1 MAGLFVVFEGG
12 DGVGKSTQTRLLCD
26 WLASGGREVVRT
38 FEPGE
43 GPIGAQIR
51 RIVLSPETE
60 NLAPRAEALLFAADK
75 AQHVH
80 AVVRPALERGAVVVS
95 DRYVDSTLAYQ
106 GAGRVLALADLER
119 INWWATDDLRPDLT
133 VVLDLEPARGVGEKA
148 DLDRLERL
156 ASGFHERTRQAF
168 LDLAAQ
174 DPARYLVLHARDSVE
189 TIAAAVRERVADL
202 LAHPDRTHV
211 EVGRRGLLH
220 ALFDPADE
228 LSEPA
233 GSMDA

>member
-1 MAGLFVVFEGG
+1 MVGLFVVFEGG
-12 DGVGKSTQTRLLCD
+12 DGVGKSTQTGLLCD
-26 WLASGGREVVRT
+26 WLEAAGREVVRT

-80 AVVRPALERGAVVVS
+80 AIVRPALERGAVVVS

-106 GAGRVLALADLER
+106 GAGRVLALADLEH
-119 INWWATDDLRPDLT
+119 INRWATHELRPHLT
-133 VVLDLEPARGVGEKA
+133 VLLDLEPALGVGEK
-148 DLDRLERL
+148 DEPDRLEAL
-156 ASGFHERTRQAF
+156 AAGFHERARQAF
-168 LDLAAQ
+168 LDLAEA
-174 DPARYLVLHARDSVE
+174 DPARYLVVPAREPVE
-189 TIAAAVRERVADL
+189 VIADAVRARVGAL
-202 LAHPDRTHV
+202 LDHPDHSPP
-211 EVGRRGLLH
+211 EVGRRGLLQ
-220 ALFDPADE
+220 ALFHPDE
-228 LSEPA
+228 EVSEAA